1 MAITAVLF
9 SPGESMDR
17 GTWRAMAHRV
27 AKSWTQLK
35 WLSTHSMHEP
45 LQGDYES
52 QCYHVPK

>member
-1 MAITAVLF
+1 
-9 SPGESMDR
+9 MDR

-45 LQGDYES
+45 LQGDYDS
-52 QCYHVPK
+52 QCYHIAK